1 MSKPD
6 LNSAEF
12 LNALAQASSE
22 LGLEDYYRPCV
33 RPLFSMPMGQWP
45 MCCAG
50 RCEPCAQSLV
60 NVAVRMCELLG
71 VDPDTL
77 GA

>member
-22 LGLEDYYRPCV
+22 LGLEDYYQPCV
-33 RPLFSMPMGQWP
+33 RPLFSMPMSQWP